1 MDRQRTRIWTTLY
14 LHMYT
19 IFVETLII
27 FRLRLH
33 PAPFRASTQFIDGSL
48 WNSLRPGNGFWTIKL
63 WIPFCLLY
71 RTVTRSI
78 FLLDRHLAGITSFL
92 PRLTRLS
99 TLFCHIKLD
108 WTETKFLLLF
118 SRRFN
123 RRTLVFTAPR
133 CWICLELIWNT
144 GLKKKII
151 KSSYRSYYLQDITFK
166 ANIFNAYGYIT
177 RYIVFTDTLKRIADI
192 QKCAL

>member
-1 MDRQRTRIWTTLY
+1 MGGCLSYSLGSGSADGFPFSAQRDRFFPLGNYGTLNLDRQRTRIWTTLY

-108 WTETKFLLLF
+108 
-118 SRRFN
+118 
-123 RRTLVFTAPR
+123 
-133 CWICLELIWNT
+133 
-144 GLKKKII
+144 
-151 KSSYRSYYLQDITFK
+151 
-166 ANIFNAYGYIT
+166 
-177 RYIVFTDTLKRIADI
+177 
-192 QKCAL
+192 